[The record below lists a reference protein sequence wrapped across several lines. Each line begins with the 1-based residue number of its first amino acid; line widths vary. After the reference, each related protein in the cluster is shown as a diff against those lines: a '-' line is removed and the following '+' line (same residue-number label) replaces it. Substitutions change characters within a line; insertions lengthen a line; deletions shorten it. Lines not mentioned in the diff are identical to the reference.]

1 VANIKLN
8 DLLENSTVAADLFK
22 DSDSFIRDLSICELA
37 LQGGQCHVSTAEM
50 VRLRLLYRLH

>member
-22 DSDSFIRDLSICELA
+22 DSDRFIRDLSTCELA
-37 LQGGQCHVSTAEM
+37 LQGGQCHISAAEM